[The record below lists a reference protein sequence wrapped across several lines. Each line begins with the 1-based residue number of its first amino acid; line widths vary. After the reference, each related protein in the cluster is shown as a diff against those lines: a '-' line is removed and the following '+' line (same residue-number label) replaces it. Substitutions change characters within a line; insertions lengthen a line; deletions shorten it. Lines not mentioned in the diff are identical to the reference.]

1 MTKRLTFLFGGWL
14 VWVLFT
20 AFPVYAD
27 GGPHHG
33 YGGTGTPGTSCAS
46 CHRAHTAVAPDLLT
60 SAQPALCY
68 ACHGDTGTGAATDV
82 QGGLDQTA
90 TDPTKTAL
98 RGGGFQY
105 TLIDSAA
112 ADASGWAS
120 TPTAA
125 LAGGGKIA
133 VLTAATRKASTS
145 WHTVDG
151 TAATMWGN
159 GAIGSGAGPT
169 VSLYCAS
176 CHDPHGNGQYRIL
189 RPIPNSSNAASPG
202 IIIPDV
208 TTKVYTTA
216 NYWNIN
222 GNETSTS
229 TFDSQITAWCST
241 CHTRYMAGLTDS
253 QISSTDPIFAYRHY
267 TASGAGSG
275 VAYSPVCLQC
285 HVAHGTDAT
294 EARSAAT
301 VPLPGQTGTIT
312 SNANDSRLLRLESR
326 GVCQMCHLR

>member
-1 MTKRLTFLFGGWL
+1 MTRRLTLLFGGWL
-14 VWVLFT
+14 VWVLLT

-27 GGPHHG
+27 GGPHRG

-46 CHRAHTAVAPDLLT
+46 CHRAHTATAPDLLS

-68 ACHGDTGTGAATDV
+68 ACHGDTGTGAVTDV

-105 TLIDSAA
+105 TLIDNLA
-112 ADASGWAS
+112 ADASGWAR
-120 TPTAA
+120 TPSAA
-125 LAGGGKIA
+125 LAGNGKIA
-133 VLTAATRKASTS
+133 VLAAASRKPSTS

-151 TAATMWGN
+151 TSATMWGN
-159 GAIGSGAGPT
+159 GGSGSAGPT
-169 VSLYCAS
+169 TSLYCGS

-189 RPIPNSSNAASPG
+189 RPIPANSNAASPG
-202 IIIPDV
+202 VIIPDV

-222 GNETSTS
+222 GNETNTS
-229 TFDSQITAWCST
+229 TFDSQISAWCST
-241 CHTRYMAGLTDS
+241 CHTRYMGALNDS
-253 QISSTDPIFAYRHY
+253 QISTGDPIFTFKHV
-267 TASGAGSG
+267 TNTGN
-275 VAYSPVCLQC
+275 AYSPVCLQC
-285 HVAHGTDAT
+285 HVAHGTDAL
-294 EARSAAT
+294 ESAGRSDAMM
-301 VPLPGQTGTIT
+301 PLPGGPTPTT
-312 SNANDSRLLRLESR
+312 SNVNDSRLLRLDRR